1 MLPFDVIR
9 CHSLSFV
16 VPLVVIRCHSLLL
29 VVSLIATYCHSF
41 SLVVTW
47 CFTRLSFYKRSI
59 NFRFFL
65 YEEWKST
72 TNRKNIKITKPF
84 FYQRKC
90 IISISE
96 NKSTFEISFILGT
109 IVQDIEY
116 RLCKNDQYRILSREK
131 SRKSQ
136 SVGERCRCGKW
147 RVMHRNIEYLSC
159 SKVEVLG
166 YFQLSDMIGWYNVVT
181 ERFRTTVLQLY
192 LIWTLAQILGHVI
205 EFPRRI

>member
-9 CHSLSFV
+9 RHSLSFV
-16 VPLVVIRCHSLLL
+16 VPPVVIRCHSLLL

-41 SLVVTW
+41 SLVGTW

-65 YEEWKST
+65 YEGWKST

-192 LIWTLAQILGHVI
+192 LIWTLAQILEHVI

>member
-9 CHSLSFV
+9 RHSLSFV
-16 VPLVVIRCHSLLL
+16 VPPVVIRCHSLLL

-41 SLVVTW
+41 SLVGTW

-65 YEEWKST
+65 YEERKST
-72 TNRKNIKITKPF
+72 TSRKNIKITKPF

-96 NKSTFEISFILGT
+96 NKSTFEIPFILGT
-109 IVQDIEY
+109 IVQNIEY

-147 RVMHRNIEYLSC
+147 RVMHTNNEYLNC
-159 SKVEVLG
+159 SEVEVLG

-192 LIWTLAQILGHVI
+192 LIWTLAQILEHVI

>member
-16 VPLVVIRCHSLLL
+16 VPLVFIRCHSLLL

-65 YEEWKST
+65 YEERKST
-72 TNRKNIKITKPF
+72 TSRKNIKITKPF

-109 IVQDIEY
+109 VVQNIEY

-147 RVMHRNIEYLSC
+147 RVMHTNNEYLNC
-159 SKVEVLG
+159 SEVEVLG

-192 LIWTLAQILGHVI
+192 LIWTLAQILEHVI

>member
-9 CHSLSFV
+9 CDSLSFI

-65 YEEWKST
+65 YEERKST
-72 TNRKNIKITKPF
+72 TSRKNIKITKPF

-96 NKSTFEISFILGT
+96 NKSTFEIPFILGT
-109 IVQDIEY
+109 IVQNIEY

-147 RVMHRNIEYLSC
+147 RVMHTNIEYLSC
-159 SKVEVLG
+159 SEVEALG

-192 LIWTLAQILGHVI
+192 LIWTLAQILEHVI

>member
-16 VPLVVIRCHSLLL
+16 VPLVFIRCHSLLL
-29 VVSLIATYCHSF
+29 VVSPIATYCHSF

-65 YEEWKST
+65 YEERKST
-72 TNRKNIKITKPF
+72 TSRKNIKITKPF

-96 NKSTFEISFILGT
+96 NKSTFETSFILGT
-109 IVQDIEY
+109 IVQNIEY

-147 RVMHRNIEYLSC
+147 RVMHINNEYLSC
-159 SKVEVLG
+159 SEVEVLG

-192 LIWTLAQILGHVI
+192 LIWTLAQILEHVI

>member
-9 CHSLSFV
+9 CDSLSFI

-65 YEEWKST
+65 YEERKST
-72 TNRKNIKITKPF
+72 TSRKNIKITKPF

-96 NKSTFEISFILGT
+96 NKSTFEIPFILGT
-109 IVQDIEY
+109 IVQNIEY

>member
-9 CHSLSFV
+9 RHSLSFV
-16 VPLVVIRCHSLLL
+16 VPPVVIRCHSLLL

-41 SLVVTW
+41 SLVGTW

-65 YEEWKST
+65 YEGWKST